1 MIVEVVESMSLAPER
16 DRVGAHLEFG
26 EKSGDMK
33 TALEAIAS
41 GEGMTMTLQ
50 AKYMTAGMNRA
61 DIDARQGETDDA
73 AMAACKAQV
82 KGMRDLSAERVW
94 KELKKLLGAPNP
106 VAALT
111 DMAAAGVLEQVLPE
125 AIALDLLGALIET
138 EQREGWRPD
147 PVLRLAALIPRM
159 DLVVVRVRR
168 RLKLSKV
175 DGRRL
180 QWWSG
185 IGVNP
190 RVMVGRPLDDV
201 AAAIYPINRLA
212 VLDRARL
219 GWAIDRAQGETPDD
233 DWRALITFMEEWEP
247 PAFPVSGDDVGAV
260 GVPKGPPTGAAL
272 KALEALWIKGG
283 FKATREQLMAALPMV
298 QL

>member
-1 MIVEVVESMSLAPER
+1 
-16 DRVGAHLEFG
+16 
-26 EKSGDMK
+26 
-33 TALEAIAS
+33 
-41 GEGMTMTLQ
+41 
-50 AKYMTAGMNRA
+50 
-61 DIDARQGETDDA
+61 
-73 AMAACKAQV
+73 
-82 KGMRDLSAERVW
+82 
-94 KELKKLLGAPNP
+94 
-106 VAALT
+106 
-111 DMAAAGVLEQVLPE
+111 
-125 AIALDLLGALIET
+125 
-138 EQREGWRPD
+138 
-147 PVLRLAALIPRM
+147 M